1 MSGQRSPL
9 YDATLSSGAGFLE
22 AFGWELP
29 RSYGDPA
36 AEYFA
41 ARDGVALHDS
51 SYVGRIKATGEDVL
65 DLLHRISTND
75 LLSLQ
80 PGHGAPTVLT
90 TDRGRILDL
99 LAVLNLG
106 DQILLLTGPNTRD
119 TVIEWID
126 KYTFVED
133 ITLEDVTAT
142 TVMLSAMGPN
152 SHSLLRELAGVEL
165 GPNRSTPAAIAGVE
179 ARVIRRDL
187 VDQPRYE
194 IVVARQDSEPV
205 WKELT
210 AAGAIPIGLEAY
222 EALRVEAGEPSSD
235 RELGEAYNPLE
246 TGLWG
251 SISFTKGC
259 YIGQEV
265 IARLDTYQKVQKH
278 LVSFVFSPGARVN
291 EGVRLS
297 KDGKD
302 VGQVTS
308 VAVLPSTGEAIG
320 MGYVRKEAAD
330 VGTQMDLDGQ
340 TGAWA
345 RVESL
350 LQPLGPGAGYI
361 SSE

>member
-1 MSGQRSPL
+1 MAGQRSPL
-9 YDATLSSGAGFLE
+9 FDTTQSSGAGFLE

-41 ARDGVALHDS
+41 AREAVALHDS

-75 LLSLQ
+75 LISLQ

-106 DQILLLTGPNTRD
+106 DHILLLTGPNTRD

-133 ITLEDVTAT
+133 IILEDVTPSTA
-142 TVMLSAMGPN
+142 MLSVMGPGAD
-152 SHSLLRELAGVEL
+152 SLLGTLAGVEL
-165 GPNRSTPAAIAGVE
+165 EPNRSTPASIAGLE
-179 ARVIRRDL
+179 AQVIRRDL
-187 VDQPRYE
+187 VDLPRYE
-194 IVVARQDSEPV
+194 IVVPRQDSEPV

-210 AAGAIPIGLEAY
+210 AAGAVPIGIEAY
-222 EALRVEAGEPSSD
+222 EAVRVEAGEPSSG

-278 LVSFVFSPGARVN
+278 LVSLSFSPGARVTPDMKLSR
-291 EGVRLS
+291 EG
-297 KDGKD
+297 KE

-308 VAVLPSTGEAIG
+308 VAVLPTTGEAIG
-320 MGYVRKEAAD
+320 MGYVRKEAVG
-330 VGTQMDLDGQ
+330 VGTQMDLDPE

-350 LQPLGPGAGYI
+350 LQPLGPGAGY
-361 SSE
+361 

>member
-9 YDATLSSGAGFLE
+9 YDTTLSSTAGFLE

-29 RSYGDPA
+29 QSYGDPA

-41 ARDGVALHDS
+41 AREGVALHDS

-75 LLSLQ
+75 LLSLE

-106 DQILLLTGPNTRD
+106 DHILLLTGPNTRD

-133 ITLEDVTAT
+133 ITLKDVTAS
-142 TVMLSAMGPN
+142 TVMLSVMGPG
-152 SHSLLRELAGVEL
+152 SHSLLSELAGVEL
-165 GPNRSTPAAIAGVE
+165 EPNRSAPASIGGAE
-179 ARVIRRDL
+179 AQVIRRDL
-187 VDQPRYE
+187 VDHPRYE

-235 RELGEAYNPLE
+235 RELGDAYNPLE

-278 LVSFVFSPGARVN
+278 LVSLSFSPGARVT
-291 EGVRLS
+291 EGVKLS
-297 KDGKD
+297 VESRE

-308 VAVLPSTGEAIG
+308 VAVLPTTGDAIG
-320 MGYVRKEAAD
+320 MGYVRKEAAE
-330 VGTQMDLDGQ
+330 VGTQIDLDGE

-350 LQPLGPGAGYI
+350 LQPLGPGAGY
-361 SSE
+361 S

>member
-1 MSGQRSPL
+1 MAGQRSPL
-9 YDATLSSGAGFLE
+9 YDATLSSSAGFLE

-36 AEYFA
+36 AEYFS

-51 SYVGRIKATGEDVL
+51 SYVGRIKATGDDVL

-75 LLSLQ
+75 LISLE

-106 DQILLLTGPNTRD
+106 DHILLLTSPNTRD

-126 KYTFVED
+126 KYTFAED
-133 ITLEDVTAT
+133 ITLEDVTPSTA
-142 TVMLSAMGPN
+142 MLSVMGPG
-152 SHSLLRELAGVEL
+152 SHSLLGKLTGVEL
-165 GPNRSTPAAIAGVE
+165 EPNRSTPATIAGVE
-179 ARVIRRDL
+179 AQVIRRDL
-187 VDQPRYE
+187 VDLPRYE
-194 IVVARQDSEPV
+194 IVVPRQDSEPV

-210 AAGAIPIGLEAY
+210 ATGAIPVGLEAY
-222 EALRVEAGEPSSD
+222 EAVRVEAGEPGSE

-278 LVSFVFSPGARVN
+278 LVSLSFSPGAQVTPDTKLSR
-291 EGVRLS
+291 EG
-297 KDGKD
+297 KE

-308 VAVLPSTGEAIG
+308 VAVLPTGETIG
-320 MGYVRKEAAD
+320 MGYVRKEAAG
-330 VGTQMDLDGQ
+330 VGTQVDLDAE

-345 RVESL
+345 KVESL
-350 LQPLGPGAGYI
+350 IQPLGPGSGYA
-361 SSE
+361 